1 MIDLCNHLQPETS
14 EGGKVLGHWLWW
26 CIGNLPKKQL
36 SCVQIYH
43 PKWMILPR
51 RRQLSDFN
59 WIPWFF
65 MKPPFDDFLG
75 ILFQSWRWALDKF
88 SPASL
93 PTDFK
98 RSKWKLLWFLEVS
111 SLILS
116 ANIWTASDQDIFRK
130 PVAGA
135 REDGAK
141 GLAMGCGT
149 GIAGKSCPDIRRS
162 SADHASLSKS
172 EIILKPARH
181 SGEASCRCGK
191 CCLWCSAFACEVLLE
206 LIEGVQD
213 NFSPLFRSSSHKSM
227 IKRLKSILVS
237 VYAGQWLLSIF
248 LISHGQAG
256 LPLHVNILNGKSW
269 KANIGEPKTLPSIQY
284 TYTCYD

>member
-1 MIDLCNHLQPETS
+1 MIFSWSHL
-14 EGGKVLGHWLWW
+14 
-26 CIGNLPKKQL
+26 
-36 SCVQIYH
+36 
-43 PKWMILPR
+43 
-51 RRQLSDFN
+51 
-59 WIPWFF
+59 
-65 MKPPFDDFLG
+65 FDNFLG

-111 SLILS
+111 SLIS
-116 ANIWTASDQDIFRK
+116 ANVWTASDQDIFRK

-141 GLAMGCGT
+141 GLAVGCGT

-162 SADHASLSKS
+162 SADHASLWKS

-213 NFSPLFRSSSHKSM
+213 NFSPFFRSSSHKSM
-227 IKRLKSILVS
+227 IKKFEVHFGFSICRAMTP
-237 VYAGQWLLSIF
+237 VYF
-248 LISHGQAG
+248 LDFARSGWPTSTCKHFERE
-256 LPLHVNILNGKSW
+256 VMK
-269 KANIGEPKTLPSIQY
+269 GEYRWTEDIV
-284 TYTCYD
+284 